1 MNKVRVKLKFTRK
14 VTQIETGY
22 VTVDVPTNGT
32 VGDAY
37 REAQEKN
44 WTSYLPTSKK
54 VLEEDW
60 VYKYQ
65 EETKGDR
72 PKEPAE

>member
-14 VTQIETGY
+14 VTQVETGY
-22 VTVDVPTNGT
+22 VTVDVPVDGT

-37 REAQEKN
+37 REAYEKN
-44 WTSYLPTSKK
+44 WTSYLPTTKQ

-60 VYKYQ
+60 VYKIK
-65 EETKGDR
+65 EENVGGR